1 MEPSCS
7 VSGSSCH
14 ELSDK
19 GREKRAMRLLLLTG
33 VCVVL
38 ISGTALACRGTT
50 EYPQLTEQLQSSTMS
65 PERLTDLLEQLNLG
79 AVMHE
84 DAHREGD
91 MAKMGESIRLL
102 DAMKEKLGE

>member
-1 MEPSCS
+1 
-7 VSGSSCH
+7 
-14 ELSDK
+14 
-19 GREKRAMRLLLLTG
+19 MRLLLLTG

-50 EYPQLTEQLQSSTMS
+50 EYPQVTEQLQSSTMS
-65 PERLTDLLEQLNLG
+65 PERLTGLLEQLNLG

-91 MAKMGESIRLL
+91 MAKMGESIGLL
-102 DAMKEKLGE
+102 DAIKEKLGE